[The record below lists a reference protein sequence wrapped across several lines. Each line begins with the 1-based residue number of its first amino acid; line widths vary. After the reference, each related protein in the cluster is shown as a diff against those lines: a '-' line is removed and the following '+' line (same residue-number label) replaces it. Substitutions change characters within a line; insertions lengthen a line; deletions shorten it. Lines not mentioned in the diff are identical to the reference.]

1 MKTIVVPIDFSP
13 LSLNGLKLAILVAN
27 KYKAGICMVHVQ
39 TTTAIAQIKEKFED
53 IVHKYDKRLKY
64 GKLEFVIRKGKI
76 YKEVSNQAKYLDAGM
91 IVSSTH
97 GVSGFEEFFI
107 GSNAYKIASL
117 APCPVLTIRRN
128 TCPSKFE
135 RIVVPIDT
143 SKTTRQ
149 KLNIAVEFA
158 QIFNSQI
165 HILAVASD
173 KSKENKATIKSYLKQ
188 VEEYLKSKDVPYE
201 IQEELGGNVA
211 SVTMNYAKGVNADL
225 IVIMTE
231 QEETFSNVLMGPYAQ
246 QMVNHSPIP
255 VLCVHPREGIYRTQG
270 ISG

>member
-1 MKTIVVPIDFSP
+1 MKTIVVPIDFSS
-13 LSLNGLKLAILVAN
+13 LSLNGLKLAIMVAN
-27 KYKAGICMVHVQ
+27 KYKASICMVHVQ
-39 TTTAIAQIKEKFED
+39 TTTKVPQIKEKFEE
-53 IVHKYDKRLKY
+53 IVLKFDKRLKY

-76 YKEVSNQAKYLDAGM
+76 YKEVANQAKYLDAGM

-97 GVSGFEEFFI
+97 GISGFEEFFI

-149 KLNIAVEFA
+149 KLNITVEFA
-158 QIFNSQI
+158 KIFKSEV

-173 KSKENKATIKSYLKQ
+173 KSKESKATLKSYLIQ
-188 VEEYLKSKDVPYE
+188 VEEYMKKNNVPYE
-201 IQEELGGNVA
+201 IQEELGGNIA
-211 SVTMNYAKGVNADL
+211 ANTMTYAKGVNADL

-246 QMVNHSPIP
+246 QMVNHSSVP
-255 VLCVHPREGIYRTQG
+255 VLCVHPREGMYRMQG